1 MFIESIN
8 KYVID
13 FISNNQETNMVES
26 WQSKKNQQNL
36 LKLLKKNNVKMKD
49 PFKPKRGKS
58 GFLFFCDENRDK
70 LKEEFPNMSVKQ
82 IVSTLGSRWKE
93 LKEND
98 SKEIEKYEQMS
109 IIDRNRYKKEMSNYV
124 PVLNRKYEKKK
135 SVDKQKKLTL
145 DKSSMKNTKKR
156 SKRTQTEIMFD
167 NYIKNK
173 RVKIRKSHP
182 ELDSKGVLDYLKE
195 KWDKLPLEKREK
207 YLKKKVN
214 KENTFA

>member
-13 FISNNQETNMVES
+13 FITNNQHNSMIEQWN
-26 WQSKKNQQNL
+26 SKKNQQNL
-36 LKLLKKNNVKMKD
+36 IKLFKKNNVKVKD

-70 LKEEFPNMSVKQ
+70 LKKEFPEMSVKQ
-82 IVSTLGSRWKE
+82 IVSTLGLRWKT
-93 LKEND
+93 LKINN
-98 SKEIEKYEQMS
+98 SSEIQKYEQMS
-109 IIDRNRYKKEMSNYV
+109 VLDRNRYKKEMSSYV
-124 PVLNRKYEKKK
+124 PLLNRKYEKKSIDRK
-135 SVDKQKKLTL
+135 KKNIDKI
-145 DKSSMKNTKKR
+145 SSEKNTKKR

-182 ELDSKGVLDYLKE
+182 ELDSKGVLDYLKD
-195 KWDKLPLEKREK
+195 KWDRLPIEKREK
-207 YLKKKVN
+207 YLKKKIH
-214 KENTFA
+214 KTSFL